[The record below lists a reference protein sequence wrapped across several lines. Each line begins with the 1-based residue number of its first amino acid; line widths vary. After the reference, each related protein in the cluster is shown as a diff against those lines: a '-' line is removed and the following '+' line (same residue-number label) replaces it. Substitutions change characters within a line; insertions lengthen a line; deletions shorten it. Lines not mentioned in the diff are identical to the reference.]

1 MQLTFEID
9 PYRNDPKL
17 TGRSLLNNAENILG
31 CLEAAGARSVVEVG
45 ALDGDLT
52 ELLLAWGAKTGARVA
67 AIDPSPGPALAA
79 LGERDDLEL
88 IRATSHEALP
98 EIPLPDA
105 IILDGDHNHYTLTEE
120 LRIIAERSESGIL
133 PLLLFHDVCWPHARR
148 DDYFDPELIP
158 AEHRQPIAE
167 GGGLVPGEP
176 GTRPA
181 GLPTRFPAAQEGGE
195 RNGVLTAIEDFVAS
209 RDDLRLAVVPAFFG
223 LGAVWSRDA
232 PWAADV
238 AAVLDPLDHHPVLV
252 RLEDNRVRNVVAV
265 YERLAEIQEL
275 HERIQRRDALLRTFL
290 ESRTFSVGQLLSR
303 LRQRGA
309 PAYSKDEISRVLA
322 E

>member
-1 MQLTFEID
+1 MEID
-9 PYRNDPKL
+9 PYRNDPKR
-17 TGRSLLNNAENILG
+17 TGRSLLNNAELILG
-31 CLEAAGARSVVEVG
+31 CLDAAGARSVVEVG

-52 ELLLAWGAKTGARVA
+52 ELLLAWGAETGARVA
-67 AIDPSPGPALAA
+67 AIDPSPGPGLAA
-79 LGERDDLEL
+79 LGEREDLEL

-105 IILDGDHNHYTLTEE
+105 IVLDGDHNHYTLTEE
-120 LRIIAERSESGIL
+120 LRIIASRSADGTL

-158 AEHRQPIAE
+158 ADRRQPIAE
-167 GGGLVPGEP
+167 RGGLVPGEP
-176 GTRPA
+176 GTRRG
-181 GLPTRFPAAQEGGE
+181 GLPTRFPAAREGGPG
-195 RNGVLTAIEDFVAS
+195 NGVLTAIEDFVAG

-223 LGAVWSRDA
+223 LGAVWPTGA

-238 AAVLDPLDHHPVLV
+238 AAVLDPFDRHPVLE

-265 YERLAEIQEL
+265 YERLDEIQQL
-275 HERIQRRDALLRTFL
+275 HERIQRRDALLRTL
-290 ESRTFSVGQLLSR
+290 VESRTFSIGQMLSR
-303 LRQRGA
+303 LRQRGT